1 LVIRKNTNILD
12 GDEKE
17 YKEMSLSELINISI
31 DNIENITEERKH
43 TLKGISDVYLK
54 EALEELN
61 EL

>member
-1 LVIRKNTNILD
+1 
-12 GDEKE
+12 
-17 YKEMSLSELINISI
+17 MSLSELINISI

-43 TLKGISDVYLK
+43 KLKGISDIYLK